1 MFNDVYI
8 VIDRT
13 KEGKLVLSV
22 LENSS
27 RLIGKEGFGLV
38 HRKLAWSF
46 DTCGGMRGFAL
57 FHGDLP

>member
-13 KEGKLVLSV
+13 TEGKLVLSV

-38 HRKLAWSF
+38 HRKLA
-46 DTCGGMRGFAL
+46 
-57 FHGDLP
+57 